1 MEAKTGME
9 TNMRRSIA
17 GKALLVLGGLAL
29 MAGCAGG
36 SQGIQPKNLRNST
49 NFVTE
54 RVLGDMDFPTLQSNL
69 FKHRAACGSAPRFV
83 MHEGETSVASL
94 IETPEV
100 PDSYE
105 NVVLMDLVQYPE
117 SYRSSERVAIRVY
130 SYYYNDD
137 VQRRVDAML
146 AAIQTPGVCTQPAG

>member
-1 MEAKTGME
+1 MGAEMSREMK
-9 TNMRRSIA
+9 MRGSVVARV
-17 GKALLVLGGLAL
+17 ALLVGSVAVL
-29 MAGCAGG
+29 AGCAGG
-36 SQGIQPKNLRNST
+36 SQGVQPKALRNST
-49 NFVTE
+49 HFVTE

-94 IETPEV
+94 VETPEV

-105 NVVLMDLVQYPE
+105 DVVLMDLVQYPE
-117 SYRSSERVAIRVY
+117 SYRSSNRVAIRVY
-130 SYYYNDD
+130 SYYYNED

-146 AAIQTPGVCTQPAG
+146 AAVQTPGVCTQAAG